1 MASGFQELAESAPK
15 SRRQKRDLKAH
26 GRSALSN
33 GTITLPETDNRLRSV
48 RRYRDL
54 VRAIVADQGG
64 EDRLSETRRT
74 LIRRFAAGAVFAE
87 QIEAKFAAGEEIS
100 SADWA
105 VIASTLVR
113 IAQRIG
119 IDRRAKDITPSL
131 RDVMDAADG

>member
-1 MASGFQELAESAPK
+1 MVSGYQELADNAPK
-15 SRRQKRDLKAH
+15 PLRQKRDLKAY

-33 GTITLPETDNRLRSV
+33 GSTVLPDTDNRLRSV

-54 VRAIVADQGG
+54 IRAIAADQGG
-64 EDRLSETRRT
+64 EDTISETRKT
-74 LIRRFAAGAVFAE
+74 LMRRFAAGAVFAE
-87 QIEAKFAAGEEIS
+87 QLEAKFAAGEEIS
-100 SADWA
+100 VADWA